1 MQGLREDGDVVLSRH
16 EGLLSRHEGL
26 LPSQEGQLSCLEGL
40 QQCLDLSQSFRC
52 QSSRCRCTSS
62 SSGSHC
68 MSCHVMQRKQQQSAA
83 GAQAGKER
91 QTTYARPRLPV
102 HCGWIQAVLVP
113 EPKIRGLMRSE
124 AQGQHTSAQA
134 MIGSIHKRCCRAS
147 LTRIAPI
154 NPSPC
159 HQRSLYR
166 SATPIV
172 PIRNCRSSLI
182 HLLGSV
188 NPPNPS
194 DRLAVRLHVGKLG
207 AAESSQASRP
217 LRVHYVRKGNGD
229 IRVGFQLSSF
239 NPGMVHAL
247 LAVSRIAEPCP
258 PRITGVGPSRMGR
271 RRLDAHGLGAAPPP
285 NRVSGSPG

>member
-1 MQGLREDGDVVLSRH
+1 
-16 EGLLSRHEGL
+16 
-26 LPSQEGQLSCLEGL
+26 
-40 QQCLDLSQSFRC
+40 
-52 QSSRCRCTSS
+52 
-62 SSGSHC
+62 
-68 MSCHVMQRKQQQSAA
+68 MSCHVMQGKQQQKLQKQEERDRPPMLVQDCMPKHGIVA
-83 GAQAGKER
+83 GRG
-91 QTTYARPRLPV
+91 
-102 HCGWIQAVLVP
+102 GWIQAVLVP

-147 LTRIAPI
+147 FTRIAPI

-172 PIRNCRSSLI
+172 PIRSCRSSLI

-188 NPPNPS
+188 NPPYPS

-217 LRVHYVRKGNGD
+217 LRVHYVRKGDGD
-229 IRVGFQLSSF
+229 IRVGWLGFRLSSF
-239 NPGMVHAL
+239 NSGMVHAR
-247 LAVSRIAEPCP
+247 LAVSRNAEMCP
-258 PRITGVGPSRMGR
+258 SLSHARP
-271 RRLDAHGLGAAPPP
+271 L
-285 NRVSGSPG
+285 

>member
-1 MQGLREDGDVVLSRH
+1 MHGLREDGDVVLSRLEVLQSCQ
-16 EGLLSRHEGL
+16 EGL
-26 LPSQEGQLSCLEGL
+26 LSCLEGL
-40 QQCLDLSQSFRC
+40 QQCLDLSQSCRS
-52 QSSRCRCTSS
+52 QSSRCGCISNS
-62 SSGSHC
+62 SHC

-102 HCGWIQAVLVP
+102 HCGWTQAVLVP
-113 EPKIRGLMRSE
+113 EPKIRGLMRPE
-124 AQGQHTSAQA
+124 QHTSEQA

-147 LTRIAPI
+147 LTRITPI

-188 NPPNPS
+188 NPPYPS

-271 RRLDAHGLGAAPPP
+271 RRLDAHGLGTAPAPDG
-285 NRVSGSPG
+285 VSGSPALSKAD